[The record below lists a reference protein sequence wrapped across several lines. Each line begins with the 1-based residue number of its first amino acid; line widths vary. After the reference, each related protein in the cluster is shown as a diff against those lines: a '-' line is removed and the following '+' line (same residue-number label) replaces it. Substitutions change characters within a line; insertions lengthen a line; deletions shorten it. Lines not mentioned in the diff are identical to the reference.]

1 MSKIFIKKMAIRDL
15 AEVSELALLANPHAV
30 KEEYERHLRD
40 LLENQPDLSF
50 VAIVDGGVVGYVQAE
65 VHGSMAVIK
74 DIAVNKNFQGIGVGG
89 KLLRKV
95 LQVLKRKN
103 VRLVFADVHYRC
115 ASAIPFYYK
124 FYYKFGFRIA
134 GFQQDYFGAGHD
146 AIILKLEL

>member
-1 MSKIFIKKMAIRDL
+1 MSKVLIRKMTIRDL

-30 KEEYERHLRD
+30 KEEYKKQLKD
-40 LLENQPDLSF
+40 LLKNQPDLSF
-50 VAIVDGGVVGYVQAE
+50 VAVMDGRVVGYVMAA
-65 VHGSMAVIK
+65 VHDSMAVIE
-74 DIAVNKNFQGIGVGG
+74 DIAVNKKFQGMGVGG
-89 KLLRKV
+89 KLLREE

-103 VRLVFADVHYRC
+103 VRLVFAEVHYKC
-115 ASAIPFYYK
+115 ASAIP